1 MCTYIVCISVSMF
14 PIGFVSMENLD
25 LIHYTQIKTKRRHHI
40 IPFGIAV
47 SRKPQE
53 ITSVGEDGK
62 KLKPCALL
70 LGM

>member
-1 MCTYIVCISVSMF
+1 MF
-14 PIGFVSMENLD
+14 PIGFVSLENLD
-25 LIHYTQIKTKRRHHI
+25 LIYYTKIKTKMRHHI
-40 IPFGIAV
+40 IPIGMAV

-70 LGM
+70 MGM